1 MNKIVFSHWRA
12 LKDFFF
18 VKAALGAFV
27 VLGLYVF
34 CKSTPALADVKVDQ
48 NSGLGS
54 KVNGRLDGSCKAGT
68 CRISGGRRSGRKNR
82 LLFHRLSE
90 LNTKGNRIKKV
101 KLNLGNQKTKSVI
114 LGVTHPKGT
123 FIGTPFILSGK
134 ADLILLSPGG
144 IEVNG
149 ASFTNVVNLGLAATS
164 RFDMAGGYFNVFQT
178 SSEELNSLRWPDDD
192 SPDQLSN
199 RFFSNTRSSELSS
212 DNHSSFQGSIK
223 ISDQLTVDQ
232 NLLVVAEQ
240 PIKLVDSQLDI
251 SGDVLLESRISA
263 LDVLPGPREIPKKR
277 RTQETILIDDVQAR
291 VSGDVFIFSKSGKV
305 GRSLAGLSVYGSSL
319 IIDGDLE
326 VSARGSSASPF
337 DNSHGISLSESEV
350 AANNI
355 YLDGKGGNS
364 SEQIGNEGIY
374 LDSTDLVAEN
384 VLFMRGRG
392 GRGLGNVEGIY
403 LNRSLVQSTGD
414 NVTLIGRG
422 GDDAA
427 YAMDGI
433 SIWRDG
439 EVIAFSDVN
448 LDGRAGRSR
457 SPNQGA
463 GIYIFKKGLINAE
476 NAILIGY
483 GAQFDPESSW
493 PETPNQDFEWTTGV
507 DVNGKTIITTSG
519 DLDIYGEGGSGRANL
534 DGIAL
539 DNVTIDSGGDVELF
553 GVSGTAKRIKDSNG
567 IYLNELTLSSSN
579 LDLYGLHSENDST
592 SKGARLDGIHLI
604 NSRLNLE
611 DDLNAFGVLGSA
623 VNLKDSTGIYIDSS
637 EIRALS
643 IDLFGGPPLDNFLDD
658 IGSDFS
664 VENASSFTGSSSGRN
679 VGLWVNNSELTTTDG
694 DLILVGRGG
703 EGENQLHGIWLADTK
718 LNSEIGS
725 IVADG
730 ISGNGG
736 TDMNGLIFEFSD
748 LISGDMIKLTGDTV
762 ESETASSNSGIY
774 LYDSF
779 LRANTIK
786 AWGYG
791 GDVTE
796 KGDILDGI
804 YSEDSKW
811 LAHDR
816 LKLEGYAGYGPNIS
830 QSNGISLYGGN
841 LSAGSISL
849 LGSGTSAD
857 QQAVDLSRRVLS
869 SSDSDN
875 HGVALR
881 DVDLHAG
888 QSLVVTGSAGSGN
901 SVLDGVHLED
911 STLFTGKKMIITGQ
925 GSSDYGQKIE
935 SSDGIYAVSSLL
947 ESDGTINLSGSGGS
961 GWSIENSHGVE
972 LLDRTVVD
980 GKRVAI
986 EGNGGFAEKKNKVSS
1001 GVLIEDSKVL
1011 SLITEIDGT
1020 GGAGL
1025 TKVKFSDGV
1034 YLDNSLIKSDLLS
1047 INGFAGIA
1055 GKKVDRSTGVYSFD
1069 SRLKSSEIL
1078 IRGFSGYGEMLKL
1091 SHGVDFVSTK
1101 VFADTIDIVGRPIT
1115 DDIDSSIPGDSSIS
1129 WGELNQGISIQD
1141 QSELIASD
1149 DLRLRGA
1156 GGNGISQLDGI
1167 DIANSSIQSG
1177 NTLRIVGVGGSG
1189 EDLSS
1194 TTGIIV
1200 WGRSTVRSPVITM
1213 VGRGGRSTATNEFKK
1228 SGNYLN
1234 DGIYLENSTISSKPI
1249 DQNFTT
1255 SLKKFPIVLKGYG
1268 GEISVED
1275 GTMFD
1280 GGDLN
1285 SGVVLWNTKF
1295 IGGGSSKIKG
1305 YAGMPPKGNLNTGIE
1320 IGDQSRLTFFDDYTS
1335 NQTVSIFGKAYSGN
1349 DGNTAVKFVDSELRS
1364 PSSNLN
1370 INGDGAEESTG
1381 ALNQGVRFI
1390 NTSLNVGDSDNDD
1403 VNDLFIT
1410 GRGGRGKK
1418 GNSGVYIK
1426 SIGKSMLFEVSGSIY
1441 IEGTIREKKWRKHPS
1456 VFLNNIFLSAGEDLF
1471 VEADQSVELYSS
1483 SLDAGRDL
1491 FVQANFIQIQDSSL
1505 EAVGEI
1511 SLQSENL
1518 SVESSQLRQGAP
1530 NPQSDDVQSEDS
1542 SRSGMPASQSSRSL
1556 SVGEIEQIVL
1566 DQETT
1571 TMNQLSQDL
1580 GLPSVQPMG
1589 LKDIQHMLRL
1599 SIKNNLD

>member
-1 MNKIVFSHWRA
+1 MVFSHWHA

-27 VLGLYVF
+27 ILGLYVF

-134 ADLILLSPGG
+134 ADLFLLSPGG

-149 ASFTNVVNLGLAATS
+149 AKFTNVVNLGLAATS
-164 RFDMAGGYFNVFQT
+164 RFDMAGGYFDVFQT

-199 RFFSNTRSSELSS
+199 RFFTNTLSSELSS
-212 DNHSSFQGSIK
+212 NNHSSFQGSIK

-251 SGDVLLESRISA
+251 SGDVLLESRIPA
-263 LDVLPGPREIPKKR
+263 LDVLPGSREIPKKR
-277 RTQETILIDDVQAR
+277 RTQDTILIDDVQAR
-291 VSGDVFIFSKSGKV
+291 VLGDVFVFSKSGEV

-337 DNSHGISLSESEV
+337 DHSYGISLIESEV

-355 YLDGKGGNS
+355 YLDGKGGDS
-364 SEQIGNEGIY
+364 SEQILNYGIDLY
-374 LDSTDLVAEN
+374 STDLVAEN

-392 GRGLGNVEGIY
+392 GRGLGHVQGIY
-403 LNRSLVQSTGD
+403 LDQSLVQSTGD

-433 SIWRDG
+433 SIWRG

-463 GIYIFKKGLINAE
+463 GIYIDDKGLINAE

-493 PETPNQDFEWTTGV
+493 PETPNQDIKWTTGV
-507 DVNGKTIITTSG
+507 DINGKTIITTSG

-534 DGIAL
+534 DGIVL

-611 DDLNAFGVLGSA
+611 GNLNAFGFLGSA
-623 VNLKDSTGIYIDSS
+623 VNLKNSAGIYINNSDIDAS
-637 EIRALS
+637 L
-643 IDLFGGPPLDNFLDD
+643 IDLFGGPPDDFLDD
-658 IGSDFS
+658 IASDFS
-664 VENASSFTGSSSGRN
+664 VENASSLTGSSSGKN
-679 VGLWVNNSELTTTDG
+679 VGLWLNNSELTTTDG
-694 DLILVGRGG
+694 DLILVGLGG

-718 LNSEIGS
+718 LNSEMGS

-736 TDMNGLIFEFSD
+736 TDMNGIIFEFSD
-748 LISGDMIKLTGDTV
+748 LISGDMIKLTGV
-762 ESETASSNSGIY
+762 SGESETASSNSGIY
-774 LYDSF
+774 LDDSF
-779 LRANTIK
+779 LSASAIK

-791 GDVTE
+791 GNVTE

-804 YSEDSKW
+804 YSSDSKW
-811 LAHDR
+811 LAVDR
-816 LKLEGYAGYGPNIS
+816 LKLNGYAGYGPYIS

-849 LGSGTSAD
+849 VGSGTSSD
-857 QQAVDLSRRVLS
+857 QQADDLSRRVLS
-869 SSDSDN
+869 SSDRSDN
-875 HGVALR
+875 HGVDLR
-881 DVDLHAG
+881 SVDLRAG
-888 QSLVVTGSAGSGN
+888 QSLVVMGSAGSGN

-925 GSSDYGQKIE
+925 GSSDYGQQIE
-935 SSDGIYAVSSLL
+935 SSDGIYADSSLL
-947 ESDGTINLSGSGGS
+947 ESDGLINLNGFGGS

-972 LLDRTVVD
+972 LLGQTVVD
-980 GKRVAI
+980 GKRVTI
-986 EGNGGFAEKKNKVSS
+986 EGNGGFAEKKNVFSS
-1001 GVLIEDSKVL
+1001 GVSIEDSKVL
-1011 SLITEIDGT
+1011 SQSARIKGT
-1020 GGAGL
+1020 GGKGFS
-1025 TKVKFSDGV
+1025 KVDTSDGIS
-1034 YLDNSLIKSDLLS
+1034 LWNSVIETDALLIK
-1047 INGFAGIA
+1047 GIA
-1055 GKKVDRSTGVYSFD
+1055 GGEGKKVESSTGVYSFD
-1069 SRLKSSEIL
+1069 SRLKASEIL
-1078 IRGFSGYGEMLKL
+1078 IRGFSGYGEKLKL
-1091 SHGVDFVSTK
+1091 NRGVDFVSTK
-1101 VFADTIDIVGRPIT
+1101 LFADTIDIVGRPIT
-1115 DDIDSSIPGDSSIS
+1115 DDIDVSIPGDSSIS
-1129 WGELNQGISIQD
+1129 WGELNQGISIQE

-1167 DIANSSIQSG
+1167 DIENSSIQSG

-1194 TTGIIV
+1194 TTGIVV

-1213 VGRGGRSTATNEFKK
+1213 VGTGGRSTATNEFEQ

-1255 SLKKFPIVLKGYG
+1255 SVKKFPIVLKGYG

-1275 GTMFD
+1275 GTKFD

-1320 IGDQSRLTFFDDYTS
+1320 IGDQSRLTFFDDYAR

-1349 DGNTAVKFVDSELRS
+1349 DGNTAVKFVDSELHS

-1370 INGDGAEESTG
+1370 IRGDGAEDSTG
-1381 ALNQGVRFI
+1381 TLNQGVRFI

-1403 VNDLFIT
+1403 VKDLFIT

-1426 SIGKSMLFEVSGSIY
+1426 SIGESTLFEVSGSIY
-1441 IEGTIREKKWRKHPS
+1441 IEGTIRENQWRKHPS

-1491 FVQANFIQIQDSSL
+1491 FVQASSIQLQDSSL
-1505 EAVGEI
+1505 EAVGVI

-1542 SRSGMPASQSSRSL
+1542 SRNARPASQSSRSL
-1556 SVGEIEQIVL
+1556 SLGEIEQIVL

-1571 TMNQLSQDL
+1571 SMNQLSRDL

-1599 SIKNNLD
+1599 SIQNNLD